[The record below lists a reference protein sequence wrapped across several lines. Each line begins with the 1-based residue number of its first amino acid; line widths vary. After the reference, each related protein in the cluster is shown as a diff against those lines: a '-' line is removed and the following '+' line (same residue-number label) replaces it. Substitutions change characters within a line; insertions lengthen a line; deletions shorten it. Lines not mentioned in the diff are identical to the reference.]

1 MGVMYAPGSKLACAR
16 VGSRGGEW
24 AGSMTLWLV
33 FALMTAAAIF
43 AVLLPLAKLGQVP
56 SGTEL
61 AVYRDQLDEIA
72 RDRAAELIGEAEAE
86 AARIEVSRRLLA
98 AADTDKAPVTQSIW
112 RRRATALAALLILPA
127 GAAALYLALG
137 SPQLPGEPLAGRIQE
152 AHNGR
157 SIAQMIAQIE
167 AHLEQ
172 NPNDARG
179 WQVIAPVYMKLG
191 RFDQAVIAQR
201 KLIQLQ
207 GENAD
212 RDADLGEALT
222 AAANGVVTQE
232 AKDLFQRAAKSD
244 SDQIKAQ
251 FFLGMAAQ
259 QDGNKK
265 EAVAIWSALL
275 AKAPADAEWAG
286 TVREALAEVGGTP
299 VVAAPSPGASQVA
312 TAAEMNGADR
322 NEMIRGMVARLAGK
336 LKENGDDLDGW
347 QRLLRA
353 YVVLGDRTQAYA
365 AALDARKALAS
376 NPGKLHDIEDLIKN
390 LGLES

>member
-212 RDADLGEALT
+212 RDADLGEYLKHIPVVQGDG
-222 AAANGVVTQE
+222 ANAGEFFPIIHT
-232 AKDLFQRAAKSD
+232 LFSN
-244 SDQIKAQ
+244 IKAWLVGTHHGVSAKHLPRYLREWSYR
-251 FFLGMAAQ
+251 FNRRNLPGGL
-259 QDGNKK
+259 DGYLIRRAVECATITYDQLKTGTMPDGANRIRRPPA
-265 EAVAIWSALL
+265 AVAQ
-275 AKAPADAEWAG
+275 P
-286 TVREALAEVGGTP
+286 ALAG
-299 VVAAPSPGASQVA
+299 
-312 TAAEMNGADR
+312 
-322 NEMIRGMVARLAGK
+322 
-336 LKENGDDLDGW
+336 
-347 QRLLRA
+347 
-353 YVVLGDRTQAYA
+353 
-365 AALDARKALAS
+365 
-376 NPGKLHDIEDLIKN
+376 
-390 LGLES
+390 